1 MEERFGQQEDM
12 LSRFINTMKQE
23 EVNKRL
29 DIIDVKLMLI
39 LEALKID
46 KEKIRQRLEEI
57 DGEV

>member
-1 MEERFGQQEDM
+1 
-12 LSRFINTMKQE
+12 MKQE